1 MAVCVI
7 LGMTGLGRVSVWQ
20 GENDRECLQSIH
32 SDQSRVIRGSDWTC
46 LYGEQLGEEGSAS
59 KSGSTYH
66 LTLDLE
72 HNIGHITEY
81 WKHRTKHNGLNIRIG
96 TEYSA

>member
-7 LGMTGLGRVSVWQ
+7 LGMTGLARVSVWQ

-59 KSGSTYH
+59 KSGSTFN
-66 LTLDLE
+66 LTLDIE
-72 HNIGHITEY
+72 
-81 WKHRTKHNGLNIRIG
+81 LNTGCATRIG
-96 TEYSA
+96 TATEHWNCN